1 MFELVPITNL
11 DQPYLPPNNNIRLIT
26 LYFLPQPKAPVVT
39 RACYM
44 LECAYFVHQ
53 CNRGHWPSWMKAQL
67 PAGTRPSRGTS
78 LALSQ
83 PLVQRRL
90 ILMQLQASKMFH
102 QWAEVRLASCR
113 QNDDAKA
120 ALVNKGR
127 RTYEE
132 VRPFSHCALE
142 IGKIVQ
148 YKFYVLE

>member
-1 MFELVPITNL
+1 MY
-11 DQPYLPPNNNIRLIT
+11 QQIT

-102 QWAEVRLASCR
+102 QWAEVRLAYCR

-127 RTYEE
+127 RRTCTRKYGL
-132 VRPFSHCALE
+132 F
-142 IGKIVQ
+142 Q
-148 YKFYVLE
+148 NVL